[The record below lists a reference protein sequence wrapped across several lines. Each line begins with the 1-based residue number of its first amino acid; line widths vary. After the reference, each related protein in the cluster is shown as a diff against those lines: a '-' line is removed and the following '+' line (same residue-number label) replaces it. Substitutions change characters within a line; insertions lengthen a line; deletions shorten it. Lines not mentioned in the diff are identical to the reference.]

1 MRTSGKFIASGVA
14 LGIGGVIAVAPG
26 TASALTCAS
35 PGARAPQAGSRNVPT
50 DTLLWGFPASS
61 ARLIRPSG
69 EEVPLDERMFEVT
82 GPAVIDGKPVTVPV
96 LVPHAELERNA
107 AYAIE
112 VDYGTDAV
120 HLREF
125 STGAGPTRELPAPP
139 VLVSSEPRMSAGWQ
153 GWGGGP
159 PERWLELQFEYD
171 HILIGDAG
179 GLGPFASIDDLFI
192 DPAAAQKAS
201 SERERLTWITSADGL
216 SVGRGGC
223 ISWPEGA
230 PDIQSARFGSLDLAG
245 NFSGWVEV
253 PLELPSEEEARAVLA
268 LEPARE
274 PTSQPRVDSGPSACS
289 LAAPVPRGTG
299 VLTLFALGVGWA
311 LTSARRARR

>member
-1 MRTSGKFIASGVA
+1 
-14 LGIGGVIAVAPG
+14 
-26 TASALTCAS
+26 
-35 PGARAPQAGSRNVPT
+35 VPT

-230 PDIQSARFGSLDLAG
+230 PDIQSASVRSTWPATSPAGSRCRSSCPRKRRRGPYWLWSQRESPRASPG
-245 NFSGWVEV
+245 WTRAPAPAAWRRQCRVAPAFSRC
-253 PLELPSEEEARAVLA
+253 SRSA
-268 LEPARE
+268 
-274 PTSQPRVDSGPSACS
+274 SGG
-289 LAAPVPRGTG
+289 R
-299 VLTLFALGVGWA
+299 
-311 LTSARRARR
+311 